1 MHIPT
6 NSHLRLRWLIGSFF
20 LPLLVVC
27 AWVGPEKK
35 WNNPFDPSGTN
46 FYRPTVTKPADTI
59 IGVNKELRLTASGI
73 DENGTIRAFRWS
85 FDQGKSWDTASVSAD
100 YFHAWGGQ
108 YIGENSV
115 WVASIDN
122 DGLVSNPDSF
132 IVTIKSFKPY
142 LAAVNDSVVGQN
154 VSVNITFEAT
164 DENGTI
170 AHYFWGSNANNWDDS
185 SATGRASFS
194 YPDGGPVTV
203 RWAAVDNDGEIAFD
217 TFNLLFN
224 RGPKS
229 VKLIEPKKNSS
240 APFSTY
246 SYGEGTGT
254 LRCTFSAEDPDS
266 SADTISFF
274 FSIGEKGTPTSLIYH
289 GTSPSTLVKQLQP
302 ETAYTWV
309 LTARD
314 LFGDSSSVKGTIT
327 TASAPAAPTGMKLI
341 KSKSAAFHMGQSGF
355 DSSDAPV
362 HVIAFSYHYWI
373 DSTEVANS
381 DFASLLGLTIPD
393 QTTANLPATNMS
405 WYDAVLYC
413 NQRSKKENR
422 DTVYSYTSITGT
434 PGNKSTLTNVSANMV
449 AQGYRLP
456 TEAEWEFAYRGT
468 SKTLFF
474 WGNDNLG
481 SQVYAWT
488 DENSG
493 NHIHAVAS
501 TKPNAAGLYD
511 LSGNVWEWC
520 NDWFDPAYYRA
531 SPSVDPLGPL
541 SGSERVIR
549 GGSWQNSVYFT
560 QSGTRSKVFPD
571 ISSVVIGFRAVLP
584 EYDSGN

>member
-6 NSHLRLRWLIGSFF
+6 NSLLRLRWLIACFL

-27 AWVGPEKK
+27 AWVGPEKE

-46 FYRPTVTKPADTI
+46 YFRPSVIKPADTT
-59 IGVNKELRLTASGI
+59 IGVNEKLQLTASGI
-73 DENGTIRAFRWS
+73 DENGTIRAFGWS
-85 FDQGKSWDTASVSAD
+85 FDQGKNWDTAAVSAE
-100 YFHAWGGQ
+100 YFHAWGSQ
-108 YIGENSV
+108 YIGKNSV
-115 WVASIDN
+115 WVTSIDN
-122 DGLVSNPDSF
+122 DGLVSTPDSF
-132 IVTIKSFKPY
+132 TVTIKSFKPH
-142 LAAVNDSVVGQN
+142 LTTVNDSVVSQN
-154 VSVNITFEAT
+154 ASVEVTFAAT

-170 AHYFWGSNANNWDDS
+170 SRYYWGTDENGWRDS
-185 SATGRASFS
+185 SATGSAIFS
-194 YPDGGPVTV
+194 HPTGGPITIQ
-203 RWAAVDNDGEIAFD
+203 WAAVDNDGEIAYD

-224 RGPKS
+224 RGPAS
-229 VKLIEPKKNSS
+229 VKLVKPQNSTP
-240 APFSTY
+240 APFTSY
-246 SYGEGTGT
+246 SYGEETGT

-266 SADTISFF
+266 SADTITFF
-274 FSIGEKGTPTSLIYH
+274 FSIGEKGTPTSLIYS
-289 GTSPSTLVKQLQP
+289 GITPSTLVQQLKP

-314 LFGDSSSVKGTIT
+314 LFGDSSSIKGTIT
-327 TASAPAAPTGMKLI
+327 TASAPAAPSGMKFI

-355 DSSDAPV
+355 DSSEAPV

-373 DSTEVANS
+373 DSTEVSSSN
-381 DFASLLGLTIPD
+381 FASLLGLTIPN
-393 QTTANLPATNMS
+393 QATTDLPATNMS

-422 DTVYSYTSITGT
+422 DTVYSYTSIAGT
-434 PGNKSTLTNVSANMV
+434 PGSKSTLTNVSTNMT
-449 AQGYRLP
+449 ARGYRLP
-456 TEAEWEFAYRGT
+456 TEAEWEFACRGT

-488 DENSG
+488 DENSE
-493 NHIHAVAS
+493 NHIHAIAS

-520 NDWFDPAYYRA
+520 NDWFDPAYYRV
-531 SPSVDPLGPL
+531 SPSADPLGPL

-560 QSGTRSKVFPD
+560 QSGTRSKSFPET
-571 ISSVVIGFRAVLP
+571 SSAIIGFRVVLP
-584 EYDSGN
+584 EYDFR